1 MGRPYCQKNE
11 TFFPIHASNL
21 GDCRSLRS
29 ATRPSRCRFF
39 VFTLGVHL
47 QKSDRLI
54 AAIESIYI
62 AATNPSHWPSALQ
75 VIADCFDDVG
85 AILIYGRDDGSFGV
99 IDSPSLK
106 QVTAEYALNWSERD
120 IRANRARE
128 RGYFFKRDIIT
139 DRDILTPEEI
149 ETDPFY
155 ADLLKRHGLKYFA
168 AATVSPDPHIEVA
181 LSVQRVL
188 GKAEYSEDELKMME
202 RLAPHVE
209 TSLRLSIHLMDAQA
223 VNAGM
228 GAAMARIGIG
238 VFALDSMGRVV
249 SSNAASQALLGDGLN
264 VVQERLV
271 LANPA
276 ASGEAIAAIRHA
288 LDGSLEALGRDTKPV
303 LVYREP
309 PKRPLVLYV
318 LPIPVSEHS
327 NDRFLTRARAI
338 VLLMNPAAAGIADPS
353 LVRDLLGVTLGE
365 ARIASLVGSGLSPKE
380 AAEKLGI
387 AEETARSVLK
397 RVFSKVGVS
406 RQSELAVLIA
416 RLSG

>member
-1 MGRPYCQKNE
+1 M
-11 TFFPIHASNL
+11 
-21 GDCRSLRS
+21 
-29 ATRPSRCRFF
+29 
-39 VFTLGVHL
+39 
-47 QKSDRLI
+47 QKSDRLL

-62 AATNPSHWPSALQ
+62 AATNPSHWPSTLQ

-106 QVTAEYALNWSERD
+106 QVTAEYALHWSERD
-120 IRANRARE
+120 IRAIRARE
-128 RGYFFKRDIIT
+128 RGYFFKRDVVT
-139 DRDILTPEEI
+139 DRDILTPEEM

-155 ADLLKRHGLKYFA
+155 ADFLRPHGLKHFL

-181 LSVQRVL
+181 VSVQRAA
-188 GKAEYSEDELKMME
+188 GRPEYSEDELKMME

-209 TSLRLSIHLMDAQA
+209 TSLRLSIHLMDSQA
-223 VNAGM
+223 VNVGM

-288 LDGSLEALGRDTKPV
+288 LDGNAEALGRDTKPV

-318 LPIPVSEHS
+318 LPIPVSERS
-327 NDRFLTRARAI
+327 TDRFLTRARAI

-353 LVRDLLGVTLGE
+353 LVRDVLGVTLGE
-365 ARIASLVGSGLSPKE
+365 ARIASLIGSGLSPKE